1 MRELET
7 WLEALAVSRR
17 IRGHFLRL
25 PPLRAILRPLPR
37 PRAPQVKIVKEHN
50 EALAALLSFL
60 IPGVGQFYNRE
71 ILRGL
76 FWLIVTP
83 TLWIGSAGHLG
94 WIFHIIAAY
103 TAYRRAK
110 KINTRRGE

>member
-7 WLEALAVSRR
+7 WLEMLACLAHPRQFLVTVSTESQ
-17 IRGHFLRL
+17 
-25 PPLRAILRPLPR
+25 PPAAPPAQ
-37 PRAPQVKIVKEHN
+37 PPQVKIVKEHN

-103 TAYRRAK
+103 TAYSRAG
-110 KINTRRGE
+110 KINQRREQ